1 MSGNDQAAL
10 SNQQRG
16 SGRFLF
22 GFILGL
28 LVGGLL
34 ARSYLGAGDRPA
46 VPEWMGS
53 AGESGST
60 VESSMDEVLQIAREA
75 LVHIY
80 QNVDDYTATL
90 VQQESTGGRLGEP
103 QEMSMKVHCRHRGPN
118 RDDSQPFRVYLRF
131 ERPSSVAGREVIY
144 AEDKYDGKL
153 VVHEGG
159 LLGLLTV
166 YLDPTG
172 MVAMR
177 GQRYPIYEIGL
188 TNLIKKLIE
197 KGEEDRTNPNVTVT
211 ITRDWELDGQRCDL
225 IVVRRKQPN
234 GQPDDFSRAEIC
246 FDRERHLPLRYAAYG
261 WPPGPLES
269 ADMADAP
276 LLESYTYL
284 NVRTNVGLTESD
296 FDHKNPDYQFR

>member
-80 QNVDDYTATL
+80 QNVDD
-90 VQQESTGGRLGEP
+90 
-103 QEMSMKVHCRHRGPN
+103 
-118 RDDSQPFRVYLRF
+118 
-131 ERPSSVAGREVIY
+131 
-144 AEDKYDGKL
+144 
-153 VVHEGG
+153 
-159 LLGLLTV
+159 
-166 YLDPTG
+166 
-172 MVAMR
+172 
-177 GQRYPIYEIGL
+177 
-188 TNLIKKLIE
+188 
-197 KGEEDRTNPNVTVT
+197 
-211 ITRDWELDGQRCDL
+211 
-225 IVVRRKQPN
+225 
-234 GQPDDFSRAEIC
+234 
-246 FDRERHLPLRYAAYG
+246 
-261 WPPGPLES
+261 
-269 ADMADAP
+269 
-276 LLESYTYL
+276 
-284 NVRTNVGLTESD
+284 
-296 FDHKNPDYQFR
+296 